1 MKQFPIIIKT
11 EHGNYPITL
20 TCHSHSFS
28 NIKEVDPK
36 SIEKYIS
43 KLSQLKN
50 ILQYY
55 KVKEVNL
62 LYTSN
67 QIIWIIL
74 FNLNEDYDFDIF
86 DFDITEDMAHNFNK
100 DLEVFM
106 DGDYPNIGIQN
117 FVSGMDLPDPLTITV
132 CYDHQ

>member
-11 EHGNYPITL
+11 EQGNYPITL
-20 TCHSHSFS
+20 TYHNFP
-28 NIKEVDPK
+28 NVDLVDPK
-36 SIEKYIS
+36 SIEMYIS
-43 KLSQLKN
+43 SLKN

-67 QIIWIIL
+67 QIVWIIL

-86 DFDITEDMAHNFNK
+86 DFDITDDMAHNFNK

-117 FVSGMDLPDPLTITV
+117 FESGMDLPDPLTITV

>member
-1 MKQFPIIIKT
+1 MKQFPIIINTKQ
-11 EHGNYPITL
+11 GNYPITL
-20 TCHSHSFS
+20 TYHNFQ
-28 NIKEVDPK
+28 NVDFVDPK
-36 SIEKYIS
+36 SIERYIS
-43 KLSQLKN
+43 SLKN

-67 QIIWIIL
+67 QIVWILL

-86 DFDITEDMAHNFNK
+86 DFDITENMAYNFNK
-100 DLEVFM
+100 DLEIFM
-106 DGDYPNIGIQN
+106 GGGYPNIGIQN
-117 FVSGMDLPDPLTITV
+117 FESGMDLPDPLTITV

>member
-11 EHGNYPITL
+11 EKGNYPITL

-36 SIEKYIS
+36 SIENYIS

-50 ILQYY
+50 ILKYY

-74 FNLNEDYDFDIF
+74 FNLNEDSDFEGVT
-86 DFDITEDMAHNFNK
+86 ITENMAYNFNK
-100 DLEVFM
+100 DLEIFM
-106 DGDYPNIGIQN
+106 DGGYPNIGIQTFEAGFN
-117 FVSGMDLPDPLTITV
+117 LWDPLTITV

>member
-11 EHGNYPITL
+11 EQGNYPITL

-36 SIEKYIS
+36 SIENYIS

-50 ILQYY
+50 ILKYY

-67 QIIWIIL
+67 QIIWVIL
-74 FNLNEDYDFDIF
+74 FNLNEDYDFEGVT
-86 DFDITEDMAHNFNK
+86 ITENMAYNFNK
-100 DLEVFM
+100 DLEIFM

-117 FVSGMDLPDPLTITV
+117 FESGMDLPDPLTITV

>member
-11 EHGNYPITL
+11 EQGNYPITL
-20 TCHSHSFS
+20 TYHNFPNVSW
-28 NIKEVDPK
+28 VDPK
-36 SIEKYIS
+36 SIERYIS
-43 KLSQLKN
+43 SLEN
-50 ILQYY
+50 ILEYY

-74 FNLNEDYDFDIF
+74 FNLNEEYDFDF
-86 DFDITEDMAHNFNK
+86 NITRDMAYRFNK

-117 FVSGMDLPDPLTITV
+117 FESGMGLLDPLTITV
-132 CYDHQ
+132 CYDYK

>member
-11 EHGNYPITL
+11 EQGNYPITL

-36 SIEKYIS
+36 SIEKYIN

-67 QIIWIIL
+67 QIVWIIL
-74 FNLNEDYDFDIF
+74 FNLNEDYDFEGVT
-86 DFDITEDMAHNFNK
+86 ITENMAYNFNK
-100 DLEVFM
+100 DLEIFM
-106 DGDYPNIGIQN
+106 DGGYPNIGIQTFEAGFN
-117 FVSGMDLPDPLTITV
+117 LWDPLTITV

>member
-20 TCHSHSFS
+20 TYHNFP
-28 NIKEVDPK
+28 KVDEEDPK
-36 SIEKYIS
+36 SIERYIN
-43 KLSQLKN
+43 QLEN
-50 ILQYY
+50 ILKYY
-55 KVKEVNL
+55 KVNEVNL

-67 QIIWIIL
+67 QVVWILL
-74 FNLNEDYDFDIF
+74 FKLKDGYAFEGVT
-86 DFDITEDMAHNFNK
+86 ITENMAHNFNK

-117 FVSGMDLPDPLTITV
+117 FESGMGLLDPLTITV
-132 CYDHQ
+132 CYDYK

>member
-20 TCHSHSFS
+20 TYHNFP
-28 NIKEVDPK
+28 KVDEEDPK
-36 SIEKYIS
+36 SIERYIN
-43 KLSQLKN
+43 QLEN
-50 ILQYY
+50 ILKYY
-55 KVKEVNL
+55 KVNEVNL

-67 QIIWIIL
+67 QVVWILL
-74 FNLNEDYDFDIF
+74 FKLKDGYAFEGVT
-86 DFDITEDMAHNFNK
+86 ITENMAHNFNK

-117 FVSGMDLPDPLTITV
+117 FESGMDLPDPLTITV
-132 CYDHQ
+132 CYDYQ

>member
-11 EHGNYPITL
+11 EQGNYPITL

-36 SIEKYIS
+36 SIENYIS

-50 ILQYY
+50 ILKYY

-74 FNLNEDYDFDIF
+74 LNLDEDYDFEGVT
-86 DFDITEDMAHNFNK
+86 ITEDMAYNFNK
-100 DLEVFM
+100 DLEIFM
-106 DGDYPNIGIQN
+106 DGGYPNIGIQTFEAGFN
-117 FVSGMDLPDPLTITV
+117 LWDPLTITV

>member
-11 EHGNYPITL
+11 KQGNYPITL
-20 TCHSHSFS
+20 TYHNFPNVSW
-28 NIKEVDPK
+28 VDPK
-36 SIEKYIS
+36 SIERYIS
-43 KLSQLKN
+43 SLEN
-50 ILQYY
+50 ILEYY

-67 QIIWIIL
+67 QIVWIIL
-74 FNLNEDYDFDIF
+74 FNLNVEYDFDF
-86 DFDITEDMAHNFNK
+86 NITRDMAYRFNK

-117 FVSGMDLPDPLTITV
+117 FESGMGLLDPLTITV
-132 CYDHQ
+132 CYDYK

>member
-11 EHGNYPITL
+11 EQGNYPITL
-20 TCHSHSFS
+20 TYHNFPNVSW
-28 NIKEVDPK
+28 VDPK
-36 SIEKYIS
+36 SIERYIS
-43 KLSQLKN
+43 SLEN
-50 ILQYY
+50 ILKYY

-67 QIIWIIL
+67 QIVWIIL
-74 FNLNEDYDFDIF
+74 FNLHVEYDFDF
-86 DFDITEDMAHNFNK
+86 NITRDMAYRFNK

-117 FVSGMDLPDPLTITV
+117 FESGMGLLDPLTITV
-132 CYDHQ
+132 YYDYK

>member
-11 EHGNYPITL
+11 KHGNYPITL
-20 TCHSHSFS
+20 TYHNFP
-28 NIKEVDPK
+28 NLDLVDPK
-36 SIEKYIS
+36 SIERYIS
-43 KLSQLKN
+43 SLEN

-55 KVKEVNL
+55 KVNEVNL

-67 QIIWIIL
+67 QIVWILL

-117 FVSGMDLPDPLTITV
+117 FESGMDLPDPLTITV

>member
-11 EHGNYPITL
+11 EQGNYPITL

-67 QIIWIIL
+67 QIVWIIL
-74 FNLNEDYDFDIF
+74 FNLNEDYDFEGVT
-86 DFDITEDMAHNFNK
+86 ITENMAYNFNK
-100 DLEVFM
+100 DLEIFM
-106 DGDYPNIGIQN
+106 DGGYPNIGIQTFEAGFN
-117 FVSGMDLPDPLTITV
+117 LWDPLTITV
-132 CYDHQ
+132 CYDNK